1 MTLSEVGV
9 NFHLRV
15 IVLWVEAV
23 TSSCWG
29 RSISSITTS
38 SFWFSSFLL
47 SSSSFSS
54 RESLESE
61 YSVVESVTVTLSIVV
76 VVSDCDASNND
87 VSGSDVP
94 FPNSWDS
101 DSRLM
106 VRRSTRTINSLHDI
120 LLSWVETETGKF
132 GRRKKIGN
140 KLLQAEMCYQV
151 TFSPDSLHVFWH
163 FNCIAFIVITPQ
175 LNDNRQK
182 NTYKSQKCAWIYS
195 FSRKK
200 CDKNETVEMWNKSI
214 FFFLLSSLFPKF
226 LTWQESE
233 WMIVCY

>member
-38 SFWFSSFLL
+38 SFTSSSFLF

-54 RESLESE
+54 RESLEAE
-61 YSVVESVTVTLSIVV
+61 KSVVESVTVTLSIVV
-76 VVSDCDASNND
+76 VSNCDASNND

-132 GRRKKIGN
+132 GRRKK
-140 KLLQAEMCYQV
+140 LV
-151 TFSPDSLHVFWH
+151 TNF
-163 FNCIAFIVITPQ
+163 C
-175 LNDNRQK
+175 K
-182 NTYKSQKCAWIYS
+182 QKCVTK
-195 FSRKK
+195 SRFHLIL
-200 CDKNETVEMWNKSI
+200 CM
-214 FFFLLSSLFPKF
+214 FFD
-226 LTWQESE
+226 T
-233 WMIVCY
+233 